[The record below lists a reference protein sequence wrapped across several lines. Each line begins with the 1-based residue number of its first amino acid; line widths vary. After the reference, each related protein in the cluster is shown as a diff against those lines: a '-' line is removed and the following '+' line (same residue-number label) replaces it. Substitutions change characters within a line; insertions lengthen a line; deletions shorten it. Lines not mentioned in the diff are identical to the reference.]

1 MDPLNSMTTE
11 IPEIEESR
19 RSDSPDN
26 HFAQCFGKQTM
37 GFGKQGLRPGRQQTN
52 RQQTNRQQTNRQQ
65 KWGLPSMRQLITGVA
80 LASLC
85 VSAAAANPPAPSLKP
100 APALESTWIANA
112 DFSLLSRALDAADD
126 DEWAQVRSLLSR
138 ISDPAAQTLVRWRLA
153 TNGNAGLGFTD
164 LMAAAEEFRGWPDND
179 KIYEQLEQT
188 ITRSNMTA
196 DERIAWLLA
205 QGPRTGDGILALADA
220 YDSQGKRDEML
231 ATVRDAYRTRPMS
244 STAVSI
250 ITSRYGSNFTP
261 EDHYARADMFLW
273 RGDTASANALASRLS
288 SDRKAI
294 VAARVALMKNA
305 KNIDKLVNAV
315 PAAYA
320 DDAGLL
326 YERARWNE
334 RRGRT
339 SEELNLL
346 LRIKG
351 ETAPAVG
358 REDIWGE
365 KQSVMRRMLRER
377 NYVTAYQ
384 LAAGHGLTTG
394 EAFRD
399 AEWMA
404 GWLALTKLGDA
415 LKAENHFRVFAAG
428 VATPISISRAQYW
441 LGEALKS
448 QGRLQESAAAYEAA
462 AAYPYVFYGQLA
474 AEKARDTK
482 PELGTL
488 NFTTPTPPTDEER
501 AAFARQPAV
510 RAAILL
516 AETGRFGSFERFSF
530 ALDDIL
536 TTPAEHQMLFDIAAG
551 YLEMRAAIR
560 GAKAGLGRGL
570 VAPDAVFPV
579 LQLPT
584 SPRSGSAEPAMVLA
598 LSRQESEFNHRA
610 ISSADARGLM
620 QMIPRYAQAEARMV
634 GMPFRQS
641 WLTDDPQYNLR
652 LGRGFLDDL
661 VDDFGGSYILAAAA
675 YNAGPS
681 RARQWINDFGDPRG
695 GVDPIDWI
703 ESIPFAETRNY
714 VQRVL
719 ENTVVYRHRLTGQP
733 VEIRLSEDLRRG
745 RPR

>member
-1 MDPLNSMTTE
+1 M
-11 IPEIEESR
+11 
-19 RSDSPDN
+19 
-26 HFAQCFGKQTM
+26 
-37 GFGKQGLRPGRQQTN
+37 
-52 RQQTNRQQTNRQQ
+52 
-65 KWGLPSMRQLITGVA
+65 
-80 LASLC
+80 
-85 VSAAAANPPAPSLKP
+85 
-100 APALESTWIANA
+100 
-112 DFSLLSRALDAADD
+112 
-126 DEWAQVRSLLSR
+126 
-138 ISDPAAQTLVRWRLA
+138 A

-164 LMAAAEEFRGWPDND
+164 LMRAAEEFKGWPDND

-188 ITRSNMTA
+188 ITRSSLTA
-196 DERIAWLLA
+196 DERITWLLA
-205 QGPRTGDGILALADA
+205 QGPRTGDGVLALADA
-220 YDSQGKRDEML
+220 YDSQGRREDML
-231 ATVRDAYRTRPMS
+231 NTVREAYRTRAMS
-244 STAVSI
+244 SAAVSM
-250 ITSRYGSNFTP
+250 ITSRHGGAFTA

-273 RGDTASANALASRLS
+273 RGDVASAQALLSRLTTE
-288 SDRKAI
+288 RKAVI
-294 VAARVALMKNA
+294 NARIGLMRNA
-305 KNIDKLVNAV
+305 KSIDKLVNAV
-315 PAAYA
+315 PSAYV

-326 YERARWNE
+326 YARARWNE
-334 RRGRT
+334 RRGKT

-351 ETAPAVG
+351 ESAPAVG
-358 REDIWGE
+358 REDIWDE
-365 KQSVMRRMLRER
+365 KQSVVRRMLRER
-377 NYVTAYQ
+377 NYTTAYQ
-384 LAAGHGLTTG
+384 LAAGHGLTSG

-404 GWLALTKLGDA
+404 GWLALAKQGDA
-415 LKAENHFRVFAAG
+415 LRAENHFRVFAAG

-441 LGEALKS
+441 LGEALKA
-448 QGRLQESAAAYEAA
+448 QGRLEESAAAFEAA

-474 AEKARDTK
+474 AEKARATK

-488 NFTTPTPPTDEER
+488 NFLTPNPPTDEER

-516 AETGRFGSFERFSF
+516 AETGRMASFERFSF
-530 ALDDIL
+530 ALDDML

-570 VAPDAVFPV
+570 VAPDAVFP
-579 LQLPT
+579 LLALPT
-584 SPRSGSAEPAMVLA
+584 SPRSGAAEPAMVLA

-610 ISSADARGLM
+610 ISSADARGMM

-634 GMPFRQS
+634 GLPFRSS

-681 RARQWINDFGDPRG
+681 RARQWINDFGDPRTS
-695 GVDPIDWI
+695 VDPVEWI

-714 VQRVL
+714 IQRVL
-719 ENTVVYRHRLTGQP
+719 ENTIVYRHRLTGQP
-733 VEIRLSEDLRRG
+733 VEIKLSEDLSRG

>member
-1 MDPLNSMTTE
+1 M
-11 IPEIEESR
+11 R
-19 RSDSPDN
+19 RMVTSI
-26 HFAQCFGKQTM
+26 AVC
-37 GFGKQGLRPGRQQTN
+37 GL
-52 RQQTNRQQTNRQQ
+52 
-65 KWGLPSMRQLITGVA
+65 W
-80 LASLC
+80 

-100 APALESTWIANA
+100 APVLQSTWIGSG
-112 DFSLLSRALDAADD
+112 DFTLLSRALDAADA
-126 DEWAQVRSLLSR
+126 DEWSLVRSLLSR
-138 ISDPAAQTLVRWRLA
+138 ISDPAAQTLIRWRLA

-164 LMAAAEEFRGWPDND
+164 LMAAAEEFRGWPDSD
-179 KIYEQLEQT
+179 KIFEQLEQT
-188 ITRSNMTA
+188 IPRSGLTA
-196 DERIAWLLA
+196 DERIAWLLQ
-205 QGPRTGDGILALADA
+205 QGPRTGEGVLALADA
-220 YDSQGKRDEML
+220 YDSQGKREDM
-231 ATVRDAYRTRPMS
+231 VRVAREAWRTRAMS
-244 STAVSI
+244 SSAAATIDA
-250 ITSRYGSNFTP
+250 RYGANFSA

-273 RGDTASANALASRLS
+273 RGDIRSAQALASRIG

-294 VAARVALMKNA
+294 IDARVGLMRNA

-315 PAAYA
+315 PAAYTE
-320 DDAGLL
+320 DAGLL

-334 RRGRT
+334 RRGKT

-346 LRIKG
+346 LRIRG
-351 ETAPAVG
+351 ESAPAVG
-358 REDIWGE
+358 REDIWAE
-365 KQSVMRRMLRER
+365 KQSVARRMIRER
-377 NYVTAYQ
+377 NYANAYQ

-415 LKAENHFRVFAAG
+415 AKAETHFRVFAAG
-428 VATPISISRAQYW
+428 VATPISVSRAQYW
-441 LGEALKS
+441 LGEALRA
-448 QGRLQESAAAYEAA
+448 QNRTEESAAAYEAA
-462 AAYPYVFYGQLA
+462 AAFPYVFYGQLA
-474 AEKARDTK
+474 AERARLTK

-488 NFTTPTPPTDEER
+488 GFAALTPPTDEER

-516 AETGRFGSFERFSF
+516 AETGRMASFERFSF
-530 ALDDIL
+530 ALDDML
-536 TTPAEHQMLFDIAAG
+536 ATPAEHQMLYDIAAG
-551 YLEMRAAIR
+551 YLEMRAAVR

-570 VAPDAVFPV
+570 VAPDAVFPI
-579 LQLPT
+579 LQLPG

-634 GMPFRQS
+634 GLPFRSS

-661 VDDFGGSYILAAAA
+661 VDEFGGSYILAAAA

-681 RARQWINDFGDPRG
+681 RARQWINDFGDPRIG
-695 GVDPIDWI
+695 ADPVEWI

-719 ENTVVYRHRLTGQP
+719 ENTIVYRHRLTGQP
-733 VEIRLSEDLRRG
+733 VEIRLSEDLKRG